1 MADRPIEFAND
12 HEAAEARHGEV
23 KRACLDRIDPG
34 NTSRWGHRD
43 DSDEEVA
50 RVLATIAWESGWD
63 EALLEARRYEAMIDD
78 VQEESFKAVHR
89 HFNHALEAE
98 RSWQQRYEDQLRI
111 TQDLDQQWQA
121 KWRDAQDALVRM
133 RAERNE
139 ARADAVACMMAY
151 RDRMPVN
158 GCLLQRLDAYA
169 RGMNPEEPALDTVF
183 GDDRALRGGEETH
196 CRDCCCARIWE
207 VLGNPPY
214 EPNRGLVERI
224 QELVKGQVTYRET
237 SLVSDPPDPL
247 CALDQR
253 KEGAKDG
260 NASE

>member
-1 MADRPIEFAND
+1 MDFPIEFASD
-12 HEAAEARHGEV
+12 HEAAEARHGAV
-23 KRACLDRIDPG
+23 KKQCLDRIDPG

-43 DSDEEVA
+43 DSDEEFA

-63 EALLEARRYEAMIDD
+63 EAVLAARTAHADRVQAATLAQLITQRDAEHEAARAWRERYEEQI
-78 VQEESFKAVHR
+78 
-89 HFNHALEAE
+89 
-98 RSWQQRYEDQLRI
+98 QR
-111 TQDLDQQWQA
+111 TQDLDQRWQA
-121 KWRDAQDALVRM
+121 KWREAQDALVKM
-133 RAERNE
+133 KAERNE
-139 ARADAVACMMAY
+139 ARADVVACMMAY
-151 RDRMPVN
+151 RHRLPID
-158 GCLLQRLDAYA
+158 GGTLQRLETYV

-214 EPNRGLVERI
+214 EPNRGLVERV
-224 QELVKGQVTYRET
+224 QELVKGQVTYWET